1 MSSFCQSTVKS
12 HLTDFSTHCCL
23 GQLGDSKL
31 GILNTIRCLRIQRT
45 MYVNKGDPSYPLLG
59 ALKTY
64 FERVDDSEI
73 QNSIQFQCDVIY

>member
-1 MSSFCQSTVKS
+1 MSSLCQSTIKS
-12 HLTDFSTHCCL
+12 HLTDFSTHGCL

-31 GILNTIRCLRIQRT
+31 GILDTIRSLRIQRT
-45 MYVNKGDPSYPLLG
+45 MYVNKDDPSYPQLGLLN
-59 ALKTY
+59 TY